1 MEEMVNMLWDETPVD
16 VTADANFIWGIAN
29 KLRGSYMPDKY
40 GDVIIPMVIIR
51 RFECTLE
58 ETKQAVIDKFKE
70 NPGYPKDG
78 FYKITGFQFYNTSE
92 FNLKELCNDPDHIA
106 ENFSMYIS
114 GFSENVR
121 GILSNL
127 EMEKHIEKMKTDG
140 CLYSVIKAFSE
151 LDLHPST
158 YDSIKMGYIFEN
170 LIGRFYQ
177 NVDAGQF
184 YTGRDIIK
192 LCVSLLIAECHD
204 NIFDD
209 GKIIK
214 IADQAAGT
222 GGMLSTAYSYLKHY
236 NPKAS
241 IKLFGQEFMPST
253 HAIGLAEMLI
263 KGQDSKNF
271 KRADSF
277 KEDCFPGVDMTFV
290 LENPP
295 FGTAWSGENA
305 KNGQERAVMD
315 EYAKGAD
322 SRWPAGL
329 PSGSDSQLLFLQ
341 SAVHKMDD
349 KVGRAAIITN
359 GSPLFAGQTS
369 SGESQIRRW
378 LIENDYIEA
387 IVGMPTDLFY
397 NTGIATYIWILSKD
411 KRPERKGKIQL
422 IDATK
427 ICHEL
432 NKPLGAKK
440 NEFYPEDREKIT
452 KLYSDFKETKNVKIF
467 DSTEFLYKEYT
478 VMQPFQRSYSITEDS
493 IQTMLQTGSLSGL
506 YDEAKVMELEEK
518 GVAITAKEQN
528 KLDTFNSNKSTYEA
542 ILNALNNSVSN
553 EKWMSPDDFMPVLTD
568 VLKEVTDDKKI
579 LAKIAE
585 GLSVMDKNAV
595 IQREAKGKNK
605 GEIIY
610 DKTTRDTEIVRY
622 NENIDDY
629 MAREVLPHIP
639 DAKWFWEENLTAKK
653 PVIKIGAEIPFTK
666 YFYEYQPPKASEEL
680 MKEFINIESSVSE
693 RIKRLFGGI

>member
-1 MEEMVNMLWDETPVD
+1 
-16 VTADANFIWGIAN
+16 
-29 KLRGSYMPDKY
+29 
-40 GDVIIPMVIIR
+40 
-51 RFECTLE
+51 
-58 ETKQAVIDKFKE
+58 
-70 NPGYPKDG
+70 
-78 FYKITGFQFYNTSE
+78 
-92 FNLKELCNDPDHIA
+92 
-106 ENFSMYIS
+106 
-114 GFSENVR
+114 
-121 GILSNL
+121 
-127 EMEKHIEKMKTDG
+127 
-140 CLYSVIKAFSE
+140 
-151 LDLHPST
+151 
-158 YDSIKMGYIFEN
+158 
-170 LIGRFYQ
+170 
-177 NVDAGQF
+177 
-184 YTGRDIIK
+184 
-192 LCVSLLIAECHD
+192 
-204 NIFDD
+204 
-209 GKIIK
+209 
-214 IADQAAGT
+214 
-222 GGMLSTAYSYLKHY
+222 
-236 NPKAS
+236 
-241 IKLFGQEFMPST
+241 
-253 HAIGLAEMLI
+253 
-263 KGQDSKNF
+263 
-271 KRADSF
+271 
-277 KEDCFPGVDMTFV
+277 
-290 LENPP
+290 
-295 FGTAWSGENA
+295 
-305 KNGQERAVMD
+305 
-315 EYAKGAD
+315 
-322 SRWPAGL
+322 
-329 PSGSDSQLLFLQ
+329 
-341 SAVHKMDD
+341 
-349 KVGRAAIITN
+349 
-359 GSPLFAGQTS
+359 
-369 SGESQIRRW
+369 
-378 LIENDYIEA
+378 
-387 IVGMPTDLFY
+387 MPTDLFY